1 MQAEP
6 THVYALHALGMA
18 YVTTGDRPSAM
29 QQYHILKDLNA
40 DVAAHLL
47 RAISK

>member
-1 MQAEP
+1 
-6 THVYALHALGMA
+6 MA
-18 YVTTGDRPSAM
+18 YVTMGDKTAAM

-40 DVAAHLL
+40 DMASDLL